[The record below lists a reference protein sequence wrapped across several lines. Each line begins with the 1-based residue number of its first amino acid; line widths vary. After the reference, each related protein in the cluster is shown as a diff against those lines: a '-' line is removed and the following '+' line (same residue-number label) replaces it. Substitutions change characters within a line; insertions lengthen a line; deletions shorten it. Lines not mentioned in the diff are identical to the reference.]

1 MSLHGKR
8 ELCQQANRQHLGFL
22 LRRCLRL
29 VLQKSYGEEARLALS
44 RWTTKESMP
53 EDYYLVR
60 DGKLQAD
67 RS

>member
-1 MSLHGKR
+1 MCWTRWAVHCRQLRHCLH
-8 ELCQQANRQHLGFL
+8 
-22 LRRCLRL
+22 L

-53 EDYYLVR
+53 EDYYLIR

-67 RS
+67 RN

>member
-1 MSLHGKR
+1 M
-8 ELCQQANRQHLGFL
+8 
-22 LRRCLRL
+22 
-29 VLQKSYGEEARLALS
+29 LQKSYGEEARLALS
-44 RWTTKESMP
+44 RWTLKESMP

>member
-1 MSLHGKR
+1 VHGTAHGR
-8 ELCQQANRQHLGFL
+8 L

-44 RWTTKESMP
+44 RWTLKESMP

>member
-1 MSLHGKR
+1 MSPDGFVVHALHEGR
-8 ELCQQANRQHLGFL
+8 
-22 LRRCLRL
+22 LRRCLYV

-44 RWTTKESMP
+44 RWTLKESMP

-60 DGKLQAD
+60 DGKLHAD